1 MTLLRLKY
9 AEKFTHIFTDLDEA
23 INKMIENIAMGE
35 KLYVLANYSAMLET
49 RKILLGRKLL

>member
-1 MTLLRLKY
+1 
-9 AEKFTHIFTDLDEA
+9 
-23 INKMIENIAMGE
+23 MIENIAMGE